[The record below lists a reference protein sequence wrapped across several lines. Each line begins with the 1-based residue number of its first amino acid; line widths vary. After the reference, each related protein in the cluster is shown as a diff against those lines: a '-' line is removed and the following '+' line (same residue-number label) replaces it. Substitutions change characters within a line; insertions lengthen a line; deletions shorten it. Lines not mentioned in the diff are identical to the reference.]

1 MFDYTKV
8 GVTLASSI
16 PYIVEETVII
26 NKFRF
31 SVDLLIFVSDMARRS
46 LFRW

>member
-1 MFDYTKV
+1 MFGYTKV

-16 PYIVEETVII
+16 PYIEETVII

-31 SVDLLIFVSDMARRS
+31 SVDLLIFASDMARRS